1 MRRYRVG
8 SEMSRYVQRI
18 TSYVRDLWMEA
29 VVRMVEVV
37 GSAVVTPA
45 RPAVLQ
51 LSHAIY
57 WAILPVQSMKEVH
70 DEKKN
75 PTNDVLTIDRWL
87 LPSKLRLCP
96 K

>member
-1 MRRYRVG
+1 
-8 SEMSRYVQRI
+8 
-18 TSYVRDLWMEA
+18 MEA

-37 GSAVVTPA
+37 GSAVVTPARPAKPAQSA